1 MWGRKRKD
9 ADAERPSEP
18 PQRLRDAL
26 RKARVDQAERSGV
39 VVDLHDAE
47 VARLE
52 LLNEALDPLFEEV
65 PKEVDLFDRGISR
78 GETPRL
84 WIDAIAHVSMGRDK
98 RMYRLLQET
107 RYGRK
112 VLAESVNVP
121 EIVHAVTKYL
131 AQRLIERERALAD
144 GLRPGIR
151 DLKQEMRLERRQR
164 RRRALK
170 AFVFG
175 VLVGVAALI
184 AAARKR
190 APDRFAAPSAV
201 AAFDAIE
208 IVAAAI
214 VFATRR
220 FGGRRRAHNRD
231 AALRSFDFDERV
243 RVVVAVDDELGPMA
257 RQRGAKVG
265 AIEEPFEIA
274 RRFADRGMVDQHH
287 AKEPLAAA

>member
-9 ADAERPSEP
+9 ADAERPSEQP

-52 LLNEALDPLFEEV
+52 LLNAALDPLFEDV
-65 PKEVDLFDRGISR
+65 PKEVRLFDRGIRR
-78 GETPRL
+78 GETARL
-84 WIDAIAHVSMGRDK
+84 LVDAIGHVRMGRHK
-98 RMYRLLQET
+98 GVVRFLQET

-144 GLRPGIR
+144 GLLPGIR
-151 DLKQEMRLERRQR
+151 DLKHEMRLERRQR

-175 VLVGVAALI
+175 VLVGVAAL
-184 AAARKR
+184 
-190 APDRFAAPSAV
+190 
-201 AAFDAIE
+201 
-208 IVAAAI
+208 VAAALL
-214 VFATRR
+214 
-220 FGGRRRAHNRD
+220 FGPK
-231 AALRSFDFDERV
+231 S
-243 RVVVAVDDELGPMA
+243 
-257 RQRGAKVG
+257 
-265 AIEEPFEIA
+265 
-274 RRFADRGMVDQHH
+274 
-287 AKEPLAAA
+287 